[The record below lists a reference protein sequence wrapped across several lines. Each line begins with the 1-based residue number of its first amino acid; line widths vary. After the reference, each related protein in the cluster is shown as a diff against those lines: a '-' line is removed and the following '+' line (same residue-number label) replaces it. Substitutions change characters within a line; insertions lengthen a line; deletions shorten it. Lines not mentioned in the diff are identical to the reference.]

1 VTWEI
6 VYTMQAQKDAQ
17 KLAAAGLKNQAIKLL
32 EIIRENP
39 FQTPLRFEKLVGDL
53 AGAYSRR
60 INIQHRLVYEVLGSE
75 RIIKIIR
82 MWTHYE

>member
-1 VTWEI
+1 MSWKI
-6 VYTMQAQKDAQ
+6 VFTNQAQKDAR
-17 KLAAAGLKNQAIKLL
+17 KLADAGLKRKAEELL
-32 EIIRENP
+32 EMMQADP
-39 FQTPLRFEKLVGDL
+39 FQSPPSFEKLVGDL

-60 INIQHRLVYEVLGSE
+60 INIQHRLVYQILEDE